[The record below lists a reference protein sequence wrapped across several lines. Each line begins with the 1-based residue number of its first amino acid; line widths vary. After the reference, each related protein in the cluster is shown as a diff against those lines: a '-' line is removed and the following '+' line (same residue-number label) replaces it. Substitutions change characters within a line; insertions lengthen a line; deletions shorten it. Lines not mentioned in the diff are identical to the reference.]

1 MSLTHLKGLP
11 AGALKLGLNY
21 TQTWVGVPICS
32 NNHINTGSHCLSRV
46 SGYDPVLDVTANR
59 SELALPNLSGY
70 STNKTN
76 PTSWSSSTRMVA
88 ARVATSDGTIND
100 IRGDETGD
108 GTSECDGE
116 MGSKPDVHS
125 GEGNVYT
132 GGAGGG

>member
-1 MSLTHLKGLP
+1 MVHVCENMRSYSLS
-11 AGALKLGLNY
+11 
-21 TQTWVGVPICS
+21 Q
-32 NNHINTGSHCLSRV
+32 V

-76 PTSWSSSTRMVA
+76 PTSSNWAPISMNWSSSTRMVA
-88 ARVATSDGTIND
+88 VGVAIGDGTVND
-100 IRGDETGD
+100 IRGDEMGD

-116 MGSKPDVHS
+116 MGSEPDVHS
-125 GEGNVYT
+125 GEGDVCT